1 MQVCSSAG
9 WGLLA
14 RLQPQEPMMTE
25 TSRRQFLR
33 LTGGTTITAA
43 MLPFLRAI
51 PASAQSGGTIVVVSG
66 QTINSLDLHRTG
78 TNRPSYQVAVNCYD
92 RLVSFGTKAAPGG
105 GLSYDY
111 SVIVPELAE
120 SWTIS
125 EDGLTM
131 TFRLKPDATFW
142 DGRQVMAEDVKWSFD
157 RAVSVGGFPTVQMKA
172 GGLER
177 PDQFAVAD
185 DGSFVITLDRPSK
198 LTLPDLAVPVPFI
211 INAELAKANA
221 TADDP
226 WAMAY
231 LHTTPAGSGAY
242 KVARWDQGQQLVY
255 ERNDAWVGGEL
266 PAFERVIVREVPSP
280 ATRRALIERGDVQMS
295 FDIPNKDASELAAV
309 DGVDVY
315 STPIEN
321 CIHCLC
327 PNYAFEPFQDPD
339 VRKALAYA
347 IPYEAI
353 FQTAAYGRGAPMWGG
368 SAEITDIA
376 WPRRSPYMT
385 DMAKAREHMAASG
398 FASGFEVPLSISLDL
413 ADWMEPTALLLQEA
427 FAALGINTQIEK
439 IPGANWRT
447 AALVEK
453 RLPLHLE
460 NFGGWLN
467 TPDYYFFWAYK
478 DGHLFNSSNYRN
490 EEIEELVDTTLHMP
504 MDDPA
509 YAPKI
514 KRMFEIAF
522 EDLPRIPLWQPA
534 LNVAMNGADGYEFW
548 FHRQLDVRPLSA
560 VG

>member
-1 MQVCSSAG
+1 
-9 WGLLA
+9 
-14 RLQPQEPMMTE
+14 MTQTRRDFLK
-25 TSRRQFLR
+25 TS
-33 LTGGTTITAA
+33 GTALGAA
-43 MLPFLRAI
+43 MLPFLKAI
-51 PASAQSGGTIVVVSG
+51 PAQAAGGDAMVAVTG

-78 TNRPSYQVAVNCYD
+78 TNRASYQVAVNCYD
-92 RLVSFGTKAAPGG
+92 RLVSFGTKEAPGG

-111 SVIVPELAE
+111 SVIEPELAE
-120 SWTIS
+120 SWEIS
-125 EDGLTM
+125 PDGLTM
-131 TFRLKPDATFW
+131 TFKLKPDATFW
-142 DGRQVMAEDVKWSFD
+142 DGRKVTAEDVKWSFD
-157 RAVSVGGFPTVQMKA
+157 RAVSVGGFPSVQMKA
-172 GGLER
+172 GGLLR
-177 PDQFAVAD
+177 PDQFAALD
-185 DGSFVITLDRPSK
+185 EETFVITLDRPSK

-211 INAELAKANA
+211 INAEIAKAN
-221 TADDP
+221 TTEDDP
-226 WAMAY
+226 WAMEY

-242 KVARWDQGQQLVY
+242 KVAAWQQGQQLVY
-255 ERNDAWVGGEL
+255 ERNDAWVGGPL
-266 PAFERVIVREVPSP
+266 PGFKRVVIREVPSP

-295 FDIPNKDASELAAV
+295 FNIPNKDAAELDAL

-327 PNYAFEPFQDPD
+327 PNFNFEPFQDAN

-368 SAEITDIA
+368 PAEITDTA
-376 WPRRSPYMT
+376 WPRKSPYMT
-385 DMAKAREHMAASG
+385 DMAKAKELMAASAY
-398 FASGFEVPLSISLDL
+398 ASGFEVPLSISLGL

-427 FAALGINTQIEK
+427 FAQIGIKTEIEK

-478 DGHLFNSSNYRN
+478 EGHLFNSSNYRN
-490 EEIEELVDTTLHMP
+490 DEIEKLVDDTLHIP

-509 YAPKI
+509 YAPNVT
-514 KRMFEIAF
+514 RMFEIAF
-522 EDLPRIPLWQPA
+522 DELPRIPLWQPA
-534 LNVAMNGADGYEFW
+534 LNVAMNGSSDYEFW
-548 FHRQLDVRPLSA
+548 FHRQLDVRPITPA
-560 VG
+560 GA